1 MKKFLLTMVTLIALC
16 AIAYFTMDL
25 KELCYKC
32 KVDNQ
37 KDSVMVEQVDSVSL
51 PVRDTLVVADS
62 TVAVTIDSV
71 QIVK

>member
-1 MKKFLLTMVTLIALC
+1 MKKFLLTMVTLVVLC

>member
-1 MKKFLLTMVTLIALC
+1 
-16 AIAYFTMDL
+16 MDL

-37 KDSVMVEQVDSVSL
+37 KDSLMVEQVDSVSL